1 MSLKSLENLL
11 ANASSTAN
19 WWGENRPQIKK
30 TIRKKNTMW
39 IAAGWAMIGVVLG
52 VVAGVAIAWSTTT
65 SFAPMESFEGFLW
78 TLLVSACMAPLLVT
92 AEMWR
97 DKVWHKWPKHLMPP
111 TDELKLKLF
120 EKNVIDVQQKKA
132 ILQHIANHPN
142 AAVQR
147 YTDQLPALQHLEL
160 PDAWWKAVENTL
172 KDIPTPTVDKSA
184 QQQLDEVFVEIE
196 YKSEQNRSPKTLK
209 V

>member
-1 MSLKSLENLL
+1 MSLKSLESLL
-11 ANASSTAN
+11 TNASSTAT
-19 WWGENRPQIKK
+19 WWGKNRPRIKK

-39 IAAGWAMIGVVLG
+39 IAAGWAMIGGLA
-52 VVAGVAIAWSTTT
+52 AGVALTLSITTL
-65 SFAPMESFEGFLW
+65 FAPMGSFGGLLG
-78 TLLVSACMAPLLVT
+78 TLLGCVCMAPLLVT
-92 AEMWR
+92 ADMWR
-97 DKVWHKWPKHLMPP
+97 SKIWHKWPKSLAPP

-120 EKNVIDVQQKKA
+120 EKNAIGVHQKKD
-132 ILQHIANHPN
+132 ILQRIANHPN
-142 AAVQR
+142 VAVQHCMP
-147 YTDQLPALQHLEL
+147 QLSALQHLEL

-196 YKSEQNRSPKTLK
+196 YKAEQSRSPKTLK

>member
-11 ANASSTAN
+11 ANASSTAT

-30 TIRKKNTMW
+30 ALRKKNTMW
-39 IAAGWAMIGVVLG
+39 IAAGMAMIGGAL
-52 VVAGVAIAWSTTT
+52 GVAIAFTTVMPVT
-65 SFAPMESFEGFLW
+65 LLESFEGFLW
-78 TLLVSACMAPLLVT
+78 TLLLSACTVPLFLI
-92 AEMWR
+92 ADMWR
-97 DKVWHKWPKHLMPP
+97 NKVWHKWPKHLMPP

-142 AAVQR
+142 AAVQQH
-147 YTDQLPALQHLEL
+147 TDQLPALQHLEL
-160 PDAWWKAVENTL
+160 PNAWWKAVENTL

-184 QQQLDEVFVEIE
+184 QQQLDEVFVEIGCTV
-196 YKSEQNRSPKTLK
+196 EQNRSPKTLK